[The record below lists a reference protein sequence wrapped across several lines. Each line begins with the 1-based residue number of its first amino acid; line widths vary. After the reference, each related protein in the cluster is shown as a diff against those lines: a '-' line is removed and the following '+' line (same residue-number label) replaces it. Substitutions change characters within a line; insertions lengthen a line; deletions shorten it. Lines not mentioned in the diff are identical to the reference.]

1 MHRPRVKYSPVQ
13 LFHSD
18 NKVIVYFF
26 KHSEGDIA
34 MMQRPKTIHLPLVHP
49 V

>member
-1 MHRPRVKYSPVQ
+1 MHGPRVKYSPVQ

-18 NKVIVYFF
+18 NKVIVYFL